1 MKSKTIVLLLLVLNL
16 NLLAQNNDNLLQVM
30 NNDYENSQK
39 WVEEKLQTLSLDQKM
54 GLFFILDGRANN
66 FSKNVELIEQYKPA
80 GVLTNINSLVTFA
93 QSVNYYRASDN
104 ATLVV
109 LDSKNTIGIPSPDA
123 IQYPNFATLSGIVV
137 AKKLIEG
144 GNDLA
149 EQMQRIGVDLMYTN
163 TSQNAEHKVIKL
175 KLEHFQK
182 GLWYK
187 NRFLLFYDTE
197 ELSVSTKYLVAKDFK
212 QKKNIF
218 IVTDNLADALA
229 KLKSAYNYGQIT
241 DEDIN
246 KQARIALQIKNK
258 TASYKKGEIN
268 TKLLKEDLTQ
278 RKYEFRK
285 NELEN
290 NAITLVHNNEN
301 VIPLIMAEPEK
312 LKIACIALGKT
323 SLTDFQRKVKRYNQ
337 SKNYYFSYSDTLAQ
351 FYAIEKELENM
362 DILIF
367 EVYPN
372 PNGDNLPQDW
382 GIFIE
387 KMNNMKRVIV
397 SVFGKPD
404 YLLQMKKSYAY
415 KTLLLTYQN
424 NQNTANTTAQIIFGE
439 QPVGGELSYTAGYPY
454 LENDRREIT
463 TTKRYISKNSNLP
476 PKREFRAAWIATV
489 MNIDWPSKAALPS
502 HLQKEEFIR
511 IINMHQKNGINA
523 IIFQVSPSAD
533 AFYPSDLLPWSQWL
547 TGKSGLEPD
556 ELYDPVQFMI
566 DECHK
571 RNIEFHAWFNPYRVK
586 VSLKTEM
593 SSKHASVKYP
603 QLMLEYGGKMYYD
616 PGYQKTREIVT
627 NAVLELV
634 HKYDVD
640 GVHFDDYFYPY
651 KIAGEEFPDSVSFK
665 AEKRGFADNQ
675 KDDWRRENVD
685 LIIELLHDS
694 IKAAKPWVKFGISPF
709 GVWRNK
715 SNDASGSDTKAGV
728 TNYGDLY
735 ADIMLWL
742 KNDWID
748 YIMPQVYWE
757 RGKSNADFDK
767 VVDWWST
774 NNYGKPVFI
783 GHGIY
788 KTDPNSDIEAWKN
801 VSEIP
806 SQIQFVRTYPEMG
819 GSAFYN
825 TSAFAEN
832 KLGVVDL
839 IKKELYKYPAL
850 VPTMPLID
858 SILPQAPVNLKL
870 QKIKKQ
876 KNKRLLT
883 WESYLATDEMD
894 KVSYYAVYKF
904 DGEFIGTIEKVE
916 NILLITKENKLEV
929 DIQKSLFKRKKTM
942 YVITAFDRM
951 HNESKP
957 SSIVVKL

>member
-1 MKSKTIVLLLLVLNL
+1 
-16 NLLAQNNDNLLQVM
+16 
-30 NNDYENSQK
+30 
-39 WVEEKLQTLSLDQKM
+39 
-54 GLFFILDGRANN
+54 
-66 FSKNVELIEQYKPA
+66 
-80 GVLTNINSLVTFA
+80 
-93 QSVNYYRASDN
+93 
-104 ATLVV
+104 
-109 LDSKNTIGIPSPDA
+109 
-123 IQYPNFATLSGIVV
+123 
-137 AKKLIEG
+137 
-144 GNDLA
+144 
-149 EQMQRIGVDLMYTN
+149 
-163 TSQNAEHKVIKL
+163 
-175 KLEHFQK
+175 
-182 GLWYK
+182 
-187 NRFLLFYDTE
+187 
-197 ELSVSTKYLVAKDFK
+197 
-212 QKKNIF
+212 
-218 IVTDNLADALA
+218 
-229 KLKSAYNYGQIT
+229 
-241 DEDIN
+241 
-246 KQARIALQIKNK
+246 
-258 TASYKKGEIN
+258 
-268 TKLLKEDLTQ
+268 
-278 RKYEFRK
+278 
-285 NELEN
+285 
-290 NAITLVHNNEN
+290 
-301 VIPLIMAEPEK
+301 
-312 LKIACIALGKT
+312 
-323 SLTDFQRKVKRYNQ
+323 
-337 SKNYYFSYSDTLAQ
+337 
-351 FYAIEKELENM
+351 
-362 DILIF
+362 
-367 EVYPN
+367 
-372 PNGDNLPQDW
+372 
-382 GIFIE
+382 
-387 KMNNMKRVIV
+387 
-397 SVFGKPD
+397 
-404 YLLQMKKSYAY
+404 
-415 KTLLLTYQN
+415 
-424 NQNTANTTAQIIFGE
+424 
-439 QPVGGELSYTAGYPY
+439 
-454 LENDRREIT
+454 
-463 TTKRYISKNSNLP
+463 
-476 PKREFRAAWIATV
+476 
-489 MNIDWPSKAALPS
+489 
-502 HLQKEEFIR
+502 
-511 IINMHQKNGINA
+511 
-523 IIFQVSPSAD
+523 
-533 AFYPSDLLPWSQWL
+533 
-547 TGKSGLEPD
+547 
-556 ELYDPVQFMI
+556 
-566 DECHK
+566 
-571 RNIEFHAWFNPYRVK
+571 
-586 VSLKTEM
+586 
-593 SSKHASVKYP
+593 
-603 QLMLEYGGKMYYD
+603 MYYD

-715 SNDASGSDTKAGV
+715 SNDASGSDTKSGV